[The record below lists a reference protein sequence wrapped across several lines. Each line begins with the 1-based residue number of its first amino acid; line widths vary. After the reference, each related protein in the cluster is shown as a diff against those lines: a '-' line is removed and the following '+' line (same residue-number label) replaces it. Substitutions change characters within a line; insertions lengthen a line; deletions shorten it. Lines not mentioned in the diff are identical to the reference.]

1 MKLLIVSSQD
11 FFSDYGG
18 GQVYVKS
25 LVDALIDMGLDLVI
39 LSVSN
44 NRNSLKRYRDCL
56 VYSIDEN
63 DKDID
68 ECFVALL
75 ERVKPS
81 VVHAHGMKYLVAKIC
96 YEKKIP
102 CIITVHHAG
111 VVCPA
116 GALLNQH
123 ESICRIR
130 ASAKDC
136 LPCVLKNTRLG
147 LLAYPLLRVIP
158 HERRIKYGEF
168 LDKIPFIPYITP
180 LGFASL
186 IIDDTINKWR
196 DISRFST
203 LMIAPS
209 KAIAESMMI
218 NGTKSEKIKIVPH
231 GIVSSKTSQLSAAR
245 KNIGQ
250 VKFFFVGRI
259 NYVKGLHV
267 LLRAFAKLSA
277 TLPCELHVIGSSGNS
292 HEERYM
298 MSLKKKYRDDH
309 RVFWYGKIDNNQLRE
324 MISMFDIYVHPTI
337 CMEVYGLS
345 IAEALMHGKPVI
357 ATRCGGAEDQVI
369 DDLNG
374 ILVEPNR
381 DKELLSAMSALAKDE
396 NRMRKMSECAPE
408 LVVSMNSHAEA
419 LRQIYESQ
427 YSQ

>member
-25 LVDALIDMGLDLVI
+25 LVDTFIDMGLDLVI

-44 NRNSLKRYRDCL
+44 NRDSLKHYRDRL
-56 VYSIDEN
+56 VYSINEN

-75 ERVKPS
+75 ERVKPN

-96 YEKKIP
+96 NEKKIP

-111 VVCPA
+111 IFCPA
-116 GALLNQH
+116 GALLNYH
-123 ESICRIR
+123 DEICRVR
-130 ASAKDC
+130 ASHQAC
-136 LPCVLKNTRLG
+136 FPCVLNNTRLG
-147 LLAYPLLRVIP
+147 LLAYPFLRVIT
-158 HERRIKYGEF
+158 HEKRIKYGEF
-168 LDKIPFIPYITP
+168 LDRIPFIPYITP

-209 KAIAESMMI
+209 KAIAESMMV
-218 NGTKSEKIKIVPH
+218 NGTKSEKIRIVPH

-245 KNIGQ
+245 KNKGP

-309 RVFWYGKIDNNQLRE
+309 RMFWYGKIDNDQSRE

-345 IAEALMHGKPVI
+345 IAEALMQGKPVI

-369 DDLNG
+369 DGLNG
-374 ILVEPNR
+374 ILVEPNS
-381 DKELLSAMSALAKDE
+381 DKELLAAMSGLAE
-396 NRMRKMSECAPE
+396 NENFLQKISENASRF
-408 LVVSMNSHAEA
+408 VVSMNSHAEV
-419 LRQIYESQ
+419 LKEIYESQ
-427 YSQ
+427 YSM